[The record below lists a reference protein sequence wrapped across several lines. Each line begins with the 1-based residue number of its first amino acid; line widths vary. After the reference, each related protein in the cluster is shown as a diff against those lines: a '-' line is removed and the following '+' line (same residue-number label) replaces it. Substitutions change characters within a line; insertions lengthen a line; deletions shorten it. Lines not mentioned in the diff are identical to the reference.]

1 MTLTISSLRHKHDPG
16 LYFCRVSVYSEDNAT
31 QSRLV
36 DSVVYDLTVACQ
48 FTLRAIIS
56 YIRFR
61 DL

>member
-1 MTLTISSLRHKHDPG
+1 M
-16 LYFCRVSVYSEDNAT
+16 SVYSEDNAT